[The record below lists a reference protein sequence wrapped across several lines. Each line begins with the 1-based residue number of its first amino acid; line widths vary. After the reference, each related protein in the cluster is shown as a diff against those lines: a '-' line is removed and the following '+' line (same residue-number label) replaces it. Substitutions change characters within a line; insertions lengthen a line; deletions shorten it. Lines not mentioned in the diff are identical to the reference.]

1 MIGILVIFLGTKEA
15 FLVTGSLVP
24 QWRFDATRLE
34 LDSNQPVCL
43 RARQQ
48 VGNWYR
54 RQSVSQ
60 IGSQLLPPVSLT
72 GHETGVFQPAFRVWP
87 ADPWSATF
95 LANRPLRN
103 IYK

>member
-1 MIGILVIFLGTKEA
+1 MALRRNSIGT
-15 FLVTGSLVP
+15 
-24 QWRFDATRLE
+24 RFEPTRLPPCTRANITGRKKQSR
-34 LDSNQPVCL
+34 D
-43 RARQQ
+43 ARQQ